1 MVRSISN
8 PDLMAAETSDL
19 VTSDLATDTDTQTGN
34 GCFTGSSSSE
44 TTPPTGM
51 VVTYSEDTTEAAA
64 EAMEEFLNR
73 SNQTVSIPFRP
84 LAAVLG
90 GLRGKKK
97 GLKPKRFK
105 RIGSADDSAV
115 TPPSTP
121 PPFNKECRSN
131 ESSPLLNRKVNHSR
145 MFRRVKG
152 SLLSHVRSHD
162 PGESTDEKRS
172 APRRGGYSLSESVDN
187 LTEETEDTRRKKKQH
202 HVSLNMEQHV
212 QPRLQ
217 ISSPLTRDWSG
228 SELRNDELQSLIQPL
243 PASWAKCGYLWLRM
257 HVNNRYAWNHIVRM
271 AHCQPL

>member
-1 MVRSISN
+1 
-8 PDLMAAETSDL
+8 MAAE
-19 VTSDLATDTDTQTGN
+19 TSDLATDTDTQTGN

-64 EAMEEFLNR
+64 EAMEKFLQR
-73 SNQTVSIPFRP
+73 TTNQNVSIPFRP

-97 GLKPKRFK
+97 GSRSKRFK

-131 ESSPLLNRKVNHSR
+131 ESSPLLNRKVNQG

-172 APRRGGYSLSESVDN
+172 APHRGGYSLSESADN
-187 LTEETEDTRRKKKQH
+187 LLQETEETRRKKKQH
-202 HVSLNMEQHV
+202 HVSLDMEQHV

-243 PASWAKCGYLWLRM
+243 PSSWAKCGYLWLRM
-257 HVNNRYAWNHIVRM
+257 HMNNRYAWNHIVRE
-271 AHCQPL
+271 